1 MLYYE
6 PFEPNFTKE
15 IIQRLVTIGHP
26 TRLRVLQ
33 FFDAYGQKNAREIRI
48 KTGIKYQYVT
58 QALCH
63 LCRYKFVMMERKDQH
78 ILYALH
84 DPLITDILFY
94 LRKVFGYASNDMRYV
109 VDPDYKTLLP
119 KEFSAM
125 LARQIKVFANYERF
139 KLLEYL
145 WIYGQTPFST
155 LVDVIGRSQSVT
167 LYHLLEL
174 KEECMIARILDNK
187 VPSFKILDGVYKH
200 IIQGLH
206 QKYDS

>member
-1 MLYYE
+1 MLNYD
-6 PFEPNFTKE
+6 PFEPSFTKE
-15 IIQRLVTIGHP
+15 IIQRLVIMGHP
-26 TRLRVLQ
+26 TRLRLLQ
-33 FFDAYGQKNAREIRI
+33 FFDAYGQKTIREIHE
-48 KTGIKYQYVT
+48 KTGIDHPFIT
-58 QALCH
+58 QGLRY
-63 LCRYKFVMMERKDQH
+63 LCRNQVVTLERKDQH
-78 ILYALH
+78 VLYAMD

-125 LARQIKVFANYERF
+125 LGRQIKTFANYERF
-139 KLLEYL
+139 RILEYL
-145 WIYGQTPFST
+145 WIYGQTPFPA
-155 LVDVIGRSQSVT
+155 LIDMLGRSKSVT

-174 KEECMIARILDNK
+174 KEECMVARIFEDK
-187 VPSFKILDGVYKH
+187 VPYFKILDGVYKH

>member
-1 MLYYE
+1 MLHYE

-33 FFDAYGQKNAREIRI
+33 FFDAYGQKTAREVRI

-58 QALCH
+58 QALCYA
-63 LCRYKFVMMERKDQH
+63 CRHKLVTVERRDQYV
-78 ILYALH
+78 LYALH
-84 DPLITDILFY
+84 DQLTTDILFY

-109 VDPDYKTLLP
+109 VDPDYKSLLP
-119 KEFSAM
+119 KDFSAM
-125 LARQIKVFANYERF
+125 LARQMKVFANYERF

-155 LVDVIGRSQSVT
+155 LIDVLGRSKSVT

-174 KEECMIARILDNK
+174 KEECMVTRIWEEK
-187 VPSFKILDGVYKH
+187 VPYFKILDGVYKH
-200 IIQGLH
+200 LIQGLH

>member
-15 IIQRLVTIGHP
+15 IIQRLVTMGHP

-58 QALCH
+58 QALRH
-63 LCRYKFVMMERKDQH
+63 LCRYKFVVMERKDQH

-84 DPLITDILFY
+84 DPLIADILFY
-94 LRKVFGYASNDMRYV
+94 LRKIFGYASNDMRYV

-125 LARQIKVFANYERF
+125 LARQMKVFANYERF
-139 KLLEYL
+139 KILEYL
-145 WIYGQTPFST
+145 WIYGQTSFST
-155 LVDVIGRSQSVT
+155 LVDVIGRSQSAT

-174 KEECMIARILDNK
+174 KEDCMVARILDNK
-187 VPSFKILDGVYKH
+187 VPSFKILDGVFKH
-200 IIQGLH
+200 IILGLH